1 MDDLVAQGEKASS
14 SAPIAY
20 FYCAKNQMEPERADP
35 EHILCSIARQL
46 VCKSVEKPIHQSA
59 LNKHKE
65 FVKDS
70 PQPMKLSID
79 DAIEMILAVLDE
91 APATIIIDAIDE
103 ADATRRHELLD
114 GLETIIQQSSNV
126 VKIFVSS
133 RDEIDIVWR
142 LEHSPNLYVHAAD
155 NSDDIER
162 FVITEVDAAIR
173 SRRLLGG
180 VVSDLLQELIINR
193 LTCEAHGM

>member
-1 MDDLVAQGEKASS
+1 
-14 SAPIAY
+14 
-20 FYCAKNQMEPERADP
+20 
-35 EHILCSIARQL
+35 
-46 VCKSVEKPIHQSA
+46 VEQPIHQAA
-59 LNKHKE
+59 LKKHKE

-70 PQPMKLSID
+70 PQPMKLSIE
-79 DAIEMILAVLDE
+79 DAIEIILAVLDE
-91 APATIIIDAIDE
+91 VPATIVIDAMDE

-142 LEHSPNLYVHAAD
+142 LEQSPNLYVHAAD

-162 FVITEVDAAIR
+162 FVITEVDVAIR

-180 VVSDLLQELIINR
+180 VVSDNLRELIVTR
-193 LTCEAHGM
+193 LTHEAHGM

>member
-1 MDDLVAQGEKASS
+1 
-14 SAPIAY
+14 
-20 FYCAKNQMEPERADP
+20 
-35 EHILCSIARQL
+35 
-46 VCKSVEKPIHQSA
+46 
-59 LNKHKE
+59 
-65 FVKDS
+65 
-70 PQPMKLSID
+70 
-79 DAIEMILAVLDE
+79 VLDE
-91 APATIIIDAIDE
+91 VPATIVIDAMDE

-142 LEHSPNLYVHAAD
+142 LEQSPNLYVHAAD

-162 FVITEVDAAIR
+162 FVITEVDVAIR

-180 VVSDLLQELIINR
+180 VVSDNLRELIVTR
-193 LTCEAHGM
+193 LTHEAHGM